1 MGTDIMNLDRMFSE
15 IKVPSKPHIANEQQ
29 PVTHEELENRMRI
42 AKELESIGISTSKF
56 DSENGHEDADVMQA
70 IILVNQG
77 KRVPE
82 DLRKRLLKKTEK
94 TRRNILRV
102 NKN

>member
-42 AKELESIGISTSKF
+42 AKELESIGIK
-56 DSENGHEDADVMQA
+56 
-70 IILVNQG
+70 G

-102 NKN
+102 NKS

>member
-42 AKELESIGISTSKF
+42 AKELESIGISTSKCYAGYYF
-56 DSENGHEDADVMQA
+56 SQSGKKGSGRFTKKAVEKNRKDAQKYFE
-70 IILVNQG
+70 G
-77 KRVPE
+77 KQ
-82 DLRKRLLKKTEK
+82 KLKK
-94 TRRNILRV
+94 L
-102 NKN
+102 